1 MNWLRYVLLAVCI
14 LSALAGYRKGLVRT
28 VLSMVS
34 LILVTGLAIWMNP
47 YVTDVLNER
56 TTLPQYVE
64 KKCLETFENNEFLS
78 GENQDV
84 QKKWLESMGVPEEL
98 VNQILGSGA
107 VREYQEEQLHSLA
120 SYAAKAVSEKIMKGI
135 AFFLTLVLA
144 VGFVTIAVKI
154 VELIAEIPGICGE
167 NCGIDCGDSG
177 DQLFEPHG
185 RSRTWCRAC
194 GAVDLDFLC
203 GGVLLSGDT
212 LGECMHEAD
221 PGRYGAG
228 MDSGE

>member
-1 MNWLRYVLLAVCI
+1 M
-14 LSALAGYRKGLVRT
+14 
-28 VLSMVS
+28 
-34 LILVTGLAIWMNP
+34 
-47 YVTDVLNER
+47 
-56 TTLPQYVE
+56 
-64 KKCLETFENNEFLS
+64 
-78 GENQDV
+78 

-107 VREYQEEQLHSLA
+107 VQDYQEEQLHSLA
-120 SYAAKAVSEKIMKGI
+120 SRGEGGI
-135 AFFLTLVLA
+135 GKDYERNRFLSD
-144 VGFVTIAVKI
+144 
-154 VELIAEIPGICGE
+154 PGAGRCFRDDCGE

-221 PGRYGAG
+221 PGR
-228 MDSGE
+228 SGTRMAEGKQSGIAVIEECIVKDEKNGSWWGRFFTWGVGREKRSACGRWMPYEGE

>member
-1 MNWLRYVLLAVCI
+1 MSGR
-14 LSALAGYRKGLVRT
+14 
-28 VLSMVS
+28 
-34 LILVTGLAIWMNP
+34 
-47 YVTDVLNER
+47 
-56 TTLPQYVE
+56 TLPQYVE

-135 AFFLTLVLA
+135 AFFSDA
-144 VGFVTIAVKI
+144 GACRCFRDD
-154 VELIAEIPGICGE
+154 CGE

>member
-56 TTLPQYVE
+56 TELPQYVE

-144 VGFVTIAVKI
+144 VVFVTIAVKI
-154 VELIAEIPGICGE
+154 VELIAEIPGI
-167 NCGIDCGDSG
+167 SF
-177 DQLFEPHG
+177 FEPHG

>member
-1 MNWLRYVLLAVCI
+1 MAGEHGRAGGAGEPDPRKRRGAGVPGGTAAQSGILRGEGGIGKDY
-14 LSALAGYRKGLVRT
+14 
-28 VLSMVS
+28 
-34 LILVTGLAIWMNP
+34 
-47 YVTDVLNER
+47 ER
-56 TTLPQYVE
+56 
-64 KKCLETFENNEFLS
+64 NRFLS
-78 GENQDV
+78 DT
-84 QKKWLESMGVPEEL
+84 
-98 VNQILGSGA
+98 GA
-107 VREYQEEQLHSLA
+107 GRC
-120 SYAAKAVSEKIMKGI
+120 
-135 AFFLTLVLA
+135 FRDD
-144 VGFVTIAVKI
+144 
-154 VELIAEIPGICGE
+154 CGE

-228 MDSGE
+228 MAEGKQSGIAVIEECIVKDERKTVPGGAVFLRGELDEKKRSACGRWMPYEGE

>member
-144 VGFVTIAVKI
+144 VGFVTI
-154 VELIAEIPGICGE
+154 
-167 NCGIDCGDSG
+167 DCGDSG

-221 PGRYGAG
+221 PGRSGAG

>member
-120 SYAAKAVSEKIMKGI
+120 SYAAKAVSEKDYERNR
-135 AFFLTLVLA
+135 FLSDTGAGRCL
-144 VGFVTIAVKI
+144 GDD
-154 VELIAEIPGICGE
+154 CGE

-212 LGECMHEAD
+212 LGECMHESRSRAIWRWHGF
-221 PGRYGAG
+221 GRIIRC
-228 MDSGE
+228 

>member
-135 AFFLTLVLA
+135 ASFLTLVA
-144 VGFVTIAVKI
+144 CRCFRDD
-154 VELIAEIPGICGE
+154 CGE

>member
-1 MNWLRYVLLAVCI
+1 MAGEHGRAGGAGEPDPRKRRGAGVPGGTAAQFGILRGEGGIGKDY
-14 LSALAGYRKGLVRT
+14 
-28 VLSMVS
+28 
-34 LILVTGLAIWMNP
+34 
-47 YVTDVLNER
+47 ER
-56 TTLPQYVE
+56 D
-64 KKCLETFENNEFLS
+64 CFLS
-78 GENQDV
+78 DA
-84 QKKWLESMGVPEEL
+84 
-98 VNQILGSGA
+98 GA
-107 VREYQEEQLHSLA
+107 CRC
-120 SYAAKAVSEKIMKGI
+120 
-135 AFFLTLVLA
+135 FRDD
-144 VGFVTIAVKI
+144 
-154 VELIAEIPGICGE
+154 CGE

-212 LGECMHEAD
+212 LEECMHEAD

>member
-1 MNWLRYVLLAVCI
+1 MAGEHGRAGGAGEPDSRKRRGAGVPGGTAAQFGILRGEGGIGKDY
-14 LSALAGYRKGLVRT
+14 
-28 VLSMVS
+28 
-34 LILVTGLAIWMNP
+34 
-47 YVTDVLNER
+47 ER
-56 TTLPQYVE
+56 D
-64 KKCLETFENNEFLS
+64 CFLS
-78 GENQDV
+78 DA
-84 QKKWLESMGVPEEL
+84 
-98 VNQILGSGA
+98 GA
-107 VREYQEEQLHSLA
+107 CRC
-120 SYAAKAVSEKIMKGI
+120 
-135 AFFLTLVLA
+135 FRDD
-144 VGFVTIAVKI
+144 
-154 VELIAEIPGICGE
+154 CGE

-228 MDSGE
+228 MAEGKQSGIAVIEECIVKDERKTVPGGAVFLRGELDEKKRSACGRWMPYEGE

>member
-144 VGFVTIAVKI
+144 VVFVTIAVKI
-154 VELIAEIPGICGE
+154 VEF
-167 NCGIDCGDSG
+167 DCGDSG